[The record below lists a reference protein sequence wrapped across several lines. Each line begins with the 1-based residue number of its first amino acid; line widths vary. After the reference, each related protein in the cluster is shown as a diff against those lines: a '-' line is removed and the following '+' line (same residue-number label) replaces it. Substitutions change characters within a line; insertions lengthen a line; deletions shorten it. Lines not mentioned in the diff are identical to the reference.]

1 MVAECKPIEH
11 GARMTE
17 YCTRH
22 NRADIV
28 YTKNL
33 SEGLPPLGMWNEM
46 QVIQMKYAPKFRKKP
61 VDKPIFRIEVSPSR
75 EESKGWTSEDWR
87 RYAIRFLDELVKASQ
102 KSGKKGKKVPAIDLS
117 RAQLFACVHHDSKSG
132 IPHLHI
138 LINRIDLDGKRME

>member
-1 MVAECKPIEH
+1 MVAECTPIEH

-61 VDKPIFRIEVSPSR
+61 VDKPIFRIEVSPSL
-75 EESKGWTSEDWR
+75 EGSKDWTSEDWR
-87 RYAIRFLDELVKASQ
+87 RYAIRFLAELVKASQ
-102 KSGKKGKKVPAIDLS
+102 
-117 RAQLFACVHHDSKSG
+117 
-132 IPHLHI
+132 
-138 LINRIDLDGKRME
+138 